1 MACDKAS
8 HGTPG
13 EALKI
18 AENHVGTKFYK
29 YTDIDKEVITVKKH
43 RTLASWLLIIF
54 QTVFG
59 IIVGAPWLILG
70 LLMVDAFIIF
80 MSGALNIVSF
90 DSIVTFVKISNVCA
104 FAAMVCYAYYLAK
117 NDN

>member
-1 MACDKAS
+1 M
-8 HGTPG
+8 
-13 EALKI
+13 
-18 AENHVGTKFYK
+18 
-29 YTDIDKEVITVKKH
+29 ITVKKH

-59 IIVGAPWLILG
+59 IILGAPWLLLG

-80 MSGALNIVSF
+80 KGGVINIISL

-104 FAAMVCYAYYLAK
+104 FATMVYYSYYVAK

>member
-1 MACDKAS
+1 M
-8 HGTPG
+8 
-13 EALKI
+13 KI
-18 AENHVGTKFYK
+18 AENHVGTKFHK

-80 MSGALNIVSF
+80 MSGVINIISF
-90 DSIVTFVKISNVCA
+90 DSIVTFLKISNVCV
-104 FAAMVCYAYYLAK
+104 FAAMVCYAYYVAK

>member
-1 MACDKAS
+1 M
-8 HGTPG
+8 
-13 EALKI
+13 KI
-18 AENHVGTKFYK
+18 AENHVGTKFHK
-29 YTDIDKEVITVKKH
+29 YADIDKEVITVKKH

-59 IIVGAPWLILG
+59 IIVGAPWFILG

>member
-1 MACDKAS
+1 M
-8 HGTPG
+8 
-13 EALKI
+13 KI
-18 AENHVGTKFYK
+18 AENHVGTKFHK
-29 YTDIDKEVITVKKH
+29 YADIDKEVITVKKH

-54 QTVFG
+54 QTVFC

-90 DSIVTFVKISNVCA
+90 DSIVTFLKISNVCV

>member
-1 MACDKAS
+1 MVAGAVLLSATPSYNKA
-8 HGTPG
+8 
-13 EALKI
+13 LRY
-18 AENHVGTKFYK
+18 N
-29 YTDIDKEVITVKKH
+29 IDKEVITVKKH

-59 IIVGAPWLILG
+59 IILGAPWLILG

-80 MSGALNIVSF
+80 MGGAINIISL

-104 FAAMVCYAYYLAK
+104 FAAMVYYSY
-117 NDN
+117 